1 LWLAIIGEQAET
13 PEDAYFMADAATFEF
28 EDDAGAP
35 VLALHG
41 DWTVDTIAAL
51 EAELRA
57 ITERLKP
64 GSVVDVGQLG
74 RMDVAGA
81 YLVDRTFRESP
92 IGEDRIAIRGKHDT
106 ALQLLA
112 AARKSAVEP
121 AEKPHGPEGING
133 FLDRVG
139 RVMASI
145 GEEII
150 QTIGFF
156 GETLVVLLR
165 TLANPSKLRWTSIVH
180 VMETAGLN
188 ALPIVALLAFF
199 IGMVVAYL
207 GARILGDFGA
217 SVFTVELVVFS
228 MLREFGVVI
237 TAVLL
242 AGRTNSAFTA
252 EIGAMKM
259 RQEIDAMRVM
269 GLNPMEALVVPRVIA
284 MLIMA
289 PILTFAAMM
298 AGIFGGVLVAWGD
311 LGVSPQMFFARVSE
325 VVPAQHFWVGMS
337 KAPAFAI
344 VLAIIGC
351 RQGLA
356 VGGDVGS
363 LGQRV
368 TSSVVQAIFM
378 VILLDA
384 LFALWFLELDL

>member
-1 LWLAIIGEQAET
+1 
-13 PEDAYFMADAATFEF
+13 
-28 EDDAGAP
+28 
-35 VLALHG
+35 
-41 DWTVDTIAAL
+41 
-51 EAELRA
+51 
-57 ITERLKP
+57 
-64 GSVVDVGQLG
+64 
-74 RMDVAGA
+74 MDVAGA
-81 YLVDRTFRESP
+81 YLVDRTFRESA
-92 IGEDRIAIRGKHDT
+92 IGEERIAIRGQHDN
-106 ALQLLA
+106 AKQLLI
-112 AARKSAVEP
+112 AARKAAVEP
-121 AEKPHGPEGING
+121 AEKPHHEGGLNG

-150 QTIGFF
+150 QTVGFF
-156 GETLVVLLR
+156 GEALVVMGRLIV
-165 TLANPSKLRWTSIVH
+165 NPRRLRWTSIVH
-180 VMETAGLN
+180 VMEAAGLN

-217 SVFTVELVVFS
+217 AVFTVELVVFS

-269 GLNPMEALVVPRVIA
+269 GLDPMEALVVPRIIA
-284 MLIMA
+284 MLIMT
-289 PILTFAAMM
+289 PILTFGAMM
-298 AGIFGGVLVAWGD
+298 AGIFGGVLVAWGE
-311 LGVSPQMFFARVSE
+311 LGVSPAMFFARVSE

-363 LGQRV
+363 LGRRV